1 MSRQAERYAAN
12 RISQWSRAGKDV
24 HKAMTADEAIKLGGL
39 DFKVRVSEEPV
50 SVVIKEKVLEV
61 DNKFITYGE
70 YSDGKLLP
78 FGVVGNRYTPIQNQ
92 EAFDFLNNIVDE
104 SGALYHTAGV
114 TGSKCWINMKLPD
127 TITVAGGADSLETY
141 LTCVNSHDGSSSF
154 KVYVSHLRL
163 ICTNGLKGVV
173 RDANSEITL
182 RHTQGATLKVQQA
195 RESLQLVWQYQESF
209 EREVQRLLDTP
220 MTDNQYK
227 KFVEALIPEPK
238 PDASTRKVNSVE
250 NVRSELLGLW
260 KAPTQQIVAN
270 TAWAAY
276 NAVTEYVDWFR
287 PVRGGEDKDTL
298 RAEKMLSGNS
308 KLKNRAFDL
317 LSA

>member
-1 MSRQAERYAAN
+1 MTRNATNPGLQRV
-12 RISQWSRAGKDV
+12 SQWSRAGKDV
-24 HKAMTADEAIKLGGL
+24 TKAMTAEEAIKLGGL
-39 DFKVRVSEEPV
+39 DFKVRVSEQPV
-50 SVVIKEKVLEV
+50 SVIVKEQVLEIQ
-61 DNKFITYGE
+61 NKFMTYGE
-70 YSDGKLLP
+70 YNDGKLLP

-104 SGALYHTAGV
+104 SGAIYHTAGV
-114 TGSKCWINMKLPD
+114 TGSKCWINMKLPE
-127 TITVAGGADSLETY
+127 TITVANGADALETY

-163 ICTNGLKGVV
+163 ICTNGLKGIV
-173 RDANSEITL
+173 RDANSEIAL

-195 RESLQLVWQYQESF
+195 RESLNLVWQYQESF
-209 EREVQRLLDTP
+209 EREVQKLIDTP
-220 MTDNQYK
+220 MTDKQYV
-227 KFVEALIPEPK
+227 KFVETLIPEPK
-238 PDASTRKVNSVE
+238 PDSSQRKINSVQG
-250 NVRSELLGLW
+250 VREELLGLW

-308 KLKNRAFDL
+308 KLKSRAFDL